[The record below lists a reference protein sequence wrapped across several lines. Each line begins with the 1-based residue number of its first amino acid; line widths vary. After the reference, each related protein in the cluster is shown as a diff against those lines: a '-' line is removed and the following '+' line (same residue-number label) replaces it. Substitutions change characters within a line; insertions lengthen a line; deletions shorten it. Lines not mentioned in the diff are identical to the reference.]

1 MSWFE
6 EMLVKTLCCLLRAFT
21 PHRVRAMFLWIG
33 VSFCV
38 ASIHAASIAEQPV
51 NENDYIDAGNC
62 IVLSDVKETIIIDS
76 RHIVF
81 ELRRGKFVLNQLRQA
96 CVNLHQDSLL
106 LFEHQGMSLC
116 NLDRLD
122 VRDRSVAGVNGSCSL
137 GRFEEIS
144 KAQMVALKE
153 AARQVRG
160 TRLSK

>member
-1 MSWFE
+1 
-6 EMLVKTLCCLLRAFT
+6 MLVKTLRYLLPAFT
-21 PHRVRAMFLWIG
+21 PRGLRALALWG
-33 VSFCV
+33 SVCFGA
-38 ASIHAASIAEQPV
+38 ASVHAASIAEQPV

-81 ELRRGKFVLNQLRQA
+81 ELRHGKFVLNQLRQA
-96 CVNLHQDSLL
+96 CLNLSQDSLL

-122 VRDRSVAGVNGSCSL
+122 VRDRSVAGVEGSCNL

-144 KAQMVALKE
+144 KAQMAALKE